1 MMFPMQE
8 GATLDNNQPA
18 ILDIQAMRRILG
30 CGSLRGWLAVFA
42 NRSFP
47 MVRLGIAFCI
57 AFCVVVP
64 ILSCE
69 GQSSAESKPSNRL
82 TMLPANDCNWVSDF
96 WMERQSSVRVRGVPE
111 MWAILSND
119 ENTQFLSNFLIA
131 SGDKEGRHRGPSW
144 NDGDFYKWIEAASLA
159 YEQTHDAKLLGPLDQ
174 AVAAITKAQ
183 KADGYLH
190 TPILIRQRHGDGEAR
205 PFSEPLQFELYNFGH
220 LFSAACVHHRATGD
234 RKLLEVAIRAAQYL
248 EKTFYGKEPPTSRS
262 AICPSHYMGL
272 YELSQY
278 TQEPRYARLAKYL
291 IEQRD
296 KVEGGTDDNQDRLP
310 LRSHRTITGHAV
322 RANYLYAGVAESLR
336 YDPDPDLERM
346 LDRVWQDLYQSKIY
360 ITGAC
365 GALFDGASPDGS
377 SQQKIITKTH
387 QAYGRP
393 YQLPH
398 STAHNESCATIGNV
412 LWNWR
417 MLLLQGNVKYADAL
431 EQSLYNGVLA
441 TLSLQGTEYFYTN
454 TLRQLDT
461 MPTDL
466 RWSRQREAFISCY
479 CCPPNI
485 LRTIL
490 STQQWAYTSSGEGI
504 QVHLFGSND
513 LKTRWNG
520 SEIELSQRTDYPWS
534 GKVQWEWKRT
544 PSSVC
549 ALQIRIP
556 QWSRNTKLLLNGV
569 DANVAVEA
577 GSYASIARVWKE
589 GDRVELQL
597 DLSVRAMESHPLVEE
612 NRNQVAILR
621 GPLVYCLESKDLRP
635 QERVMQTQL
644 VSNQA
649 TLKDLSIHN
658 HSVVGL
664 LVPAVHRADERW
676 SEVLYRE
683 KQNRYKQPG
692 SALLIPYFAWGN
704 RGPSEMSVWISSQDQ
719 P

>member
-1 MMFPMQE
+1 MKFPMLD
-8 GATLDNNQPA
+8 GTTLMTHPTA
-18 ILDIQAMRRILG
+18 IRDPQDRKRIAKSA
-30 CGSLRGWLAVFA
+30 SLRGIFA
-42 NRSFP
+42 AIADRSLGRL
-47 MVRLGIAFCI
+47 RLGLVICFV
-57 AFCVVVP
+57 FSSVVP
-64 ILSCE
+64 YLSCA
-69 GQSSAESKPSNRL
+69 GQTSAESKSSTQL
-82 TMLPANDCNWVSDF
+82 TMLPANDCMWVRDF
-96 WMERQSSVRVRGVPE
+96 WMDRQTSVRARGVPE

-119 ENTQFLSNFLIA
+119 EHTQFLSNFMIA
-131 SGDKEGRHRGPSW
+131 SGDQEGRHRGPSW

-159 YEQTHDAKLLGPLDQ
+159 YEQTRDAKLLAPIHQ
-174 AVAAITKAQ
+174 AVAAIAKAQ
-183 KADGYLH
+183 SADGYLH
-190 TPILIRQRHGDGEAR
+190 TPILIRQRQGDGEAR

-234 RKLLEVAIRAAQYL
+234 RKLLEVAIRAADFL

-278 TQEPRYARLAKYL
+278 TQEPRYAQLAKHL

-296 KVEGGTDDNQDRLP
+296 HVEGGTDDNQDRLP

-336 YDPDPDLERM
+336 YHPDPELDRM
-346 LDRVWQDLYQSKIY
+346 LDRVWKDLYQSKIY
-360 ITGAC
+360 ITGSC
-365 GALFDGASPDGS
+365 GAIFDGASPDGS
-377 SQQKIITKTH
+377 AQQKIITKTH

-417 MLLLQGNVKYADAL
+417 MLLLHGNAKYADAL

-441 TLSLQGTEYFYTN
+441 TVSLEGTEYFYTN

-466 RWSRQREAFISCY
+466 RWSRKREAFISCY

-490 STQQWAYTSSGEGI
+490 STQQWAYTSTQDGL

-513 LKTRWNG
+513 LKTRWKG
-520 SEIELSQRTDYPWS
+520 QEIELAQRTDYPWS
-534 GKVQWEWKRT
+534 GKVQWEWIQT
-544 PSSVC
+544 PSSDC
-549 ALQIRIP
+549 ALKIRIP
-556 QWSRNTKLLLNGV
+556 QWSRHTKLSINGV
-569 DANVAVEA
+569 DAKMELEA
-577 GSYASIARVWKE
+577 GSYVSIARIWKQ
-589 GDRVELQL
+589 GDRVELEL
-597 DLSVRAMESHPLVEE
+597 DMSVRAMESHPLVEE

-621 GPLVYCLESKDLRP
+621 GPLVYCLESKDLQP
-635 QERVMQTQL
+635 QEKVLQSQL
-644 VSNQA
+644 VSSQA
-649 TLKDLSIHN
+649 TLKELSIRE
-658 HSVVGL
+658 VPVIGL
-664 LVPAVHRADERW
+664 VVPAVHRADEQW
-676 SEVLYRE
+676 SGELYRE
-683 KQNRYKQPG
+683 KQRHSSQSG
-692 SALLIPYFAWGN
+692 SVLLIPYFAWGN